1 MADPVSHTGAHSG
14 GALPWA
20 EILDWGQALLSG
32 GLILTGTFFVLAG
45 ALGVLRMPD
54 FFTRIHAAGM
64 TDTMGAEFILLGL
77 VVQAGFSQMSLKL
90 LLVAFFLFIT
100 SPTAT
105 HAIAH
110 AAQLSGLKP
119 RLGRYQAPKLEDI
132 GQETTKMGDKS

>member
-1 MADPVSHTGAHSG
+1 MAEPVIDTAVPAS
-14 GALPWA
+14 GALPWI
-20 EILDWGQALLSG
+20 EILEWGQALLSG

-45 ALGVLRMPD
+45 AIGVLRMPD

-77 VVQAGFSQMSLKL
+77 VVQAGFTQLSLKL
-90 LLVAFFLFIT
+90 LLVAFFLFVT

-110 AAQLSGLKP
+110 AAHLSGLKP
-119 RLGRYQAPKLEDI
+119 RLGRYQAPDLEDI
-132 GQETTKMGDKS
+132 GKGDRS